1 MFSLATL
8 TRTSRIGPRWT
19 QLRSVSTLE
28 NNPHIYAIP
37 SNGSHILSLLPT
49 EPPNT
54 SLAIGTTTKLPPT
67 TDSLRE
73 NPHFLE
79 ILQSVFREYGHQD
92 PDAISQAQVMVST
105 SGANLS
111 SGGVLMTGA
120 RGRRRRESADS
131 SGGASGQ
138 GGAGS
143 AGRGG
148 WIHMSDERR
157 APEYGRIAWPED
169 IFGSLEVDADG
180 SFVGGNGNYQP
191 SGTYR
196 LVTRDGILGLSPFMR
211 QKLVQKLREMETQ
224 Q

>member
-1 MFSLATL
+1 MPSLPWRVHRALAPGGLNCAAYQLSKT
-8 TRTSRIGPRWT
+8 TRTS
-19 QLRSVSTLE
+19 SVLNC
-28 NNPHIYAIP
+28 NNLISSAPTDSLQYAIP

-73 NPHFLE
+73 NPRFLE
-79 ILQSVFREYGHQD
+79 ILQSVFREHSHQD
-92 PDAISQAQVMVST
+92 PDAISQAQVMVSI

-111 SGGVLMTGA
+111 SGGVLLTGG
-120 RGRRRRESADS
+120 RGRRRRDSADS

-157 APEYGRIAWPED
+157 PPEYGRIAWPED

-180 SFVGGNGNYQP
+180 TFVGGNGNYQP
-191 SGTYR
+191 SG
-196 LVTRDGILGLSPFMR
+196 L
-211 QKLVQKLREMETQ
+211 
-224 Q
+224 